1 MKKEQY
7 VDPAVTQHNY
17 SVTGK
22 LMASTALIA
31 VLGGF
36 GSLFVWWL
44 DSKYGSMGPVMFF
57 VIVLLVMMP
66 LVYVSIGTRAA
77 DRAQENT
84 GKTIASV
91 AQLTKA
97 QNASVPAMNQQ
108 VRTTEM
114 EKQFELRQKF
124 EQWKVQQKQLAQL
137 PDNREQEEWLAQVKP
152 RRQLEVGD
160 DEFSIGF

>member
-44 DSKYGSMGPVMFF
+44 DSK
-57 VIVLLVMMP
+57 
-66 LVYVSIGTRAA
+66 
-77 DRAQENT
+77 
-84 GKTIASV
+84 
-91 AQLTKA
+91 
-97 QNASVPAMNQQ
+97 
-108 VRTTEM
+108 
-114 EKQFELRQKF
+114 
-124 EQWKVQQKQLAQL
+124 
-137 PDNREQEEWLAQVKP
+137 
-152 RRQLEVGD
+152 
-160 DEFSIGF
+160 